1 MSNPIDYDVKI
12 NLLECS
18 IKMDLSSVHPTGV
31 FSEHMAELLAEYV
44 IKEVRLWDYTSP
56 NLMVTIEVVE
66 NSYRKAASRLKGS
79 AHNNI
84 AQKMVLLSAEEDFV
98 KAQGMPSVCAT
109 VLISVEDCSRR
120 HELYAIIIR
129 VASQHKAK
137 PTTELSAKK
146 GRLWIYI
153 SLNTMTLTEAMVKN
167 YSVKGNI

>member
-1 MSNPIDYDVKI
+1 
-12 NLLECS
+12 
-18 IKMDLSSVHPTGV
+18 
-31 FSEHMAELLAEYV
+31 MA
-44 IKEVRLWDYTSP
+44 
-56 NLMVTIEVVE
+56 TIEAVAK
-66 NSYRKAASRLKGS
+66 SYGKAASSTKSS
-79 AHNNI
+79 ARNNI
-84 AQKMVLLSAEEDFV
+84 AQKMVLLSAEEDFM

-153 SLNTMTLTEAMVKN
+153 SLNTMTLTEAMIKN
-167 YSVKGNI
+167 YSAKGNNLKKTFLADFY